1 MKGKNGIVIDVGANV
16 GMASFAAAVMG
27 FKVLA
32 FEPVFENLQKICE
45 GIYFN
50 RVGELVEVYE
60 AAVSDHNGNI
70 TFHKLVGRLDN
81 SAVSATG
88 AKLAFKSNEEIEVQV
103 KTIPLDEVIQE
114 TERVLLIKIDV
125 QGWEYHVLKGASKI
139 LSRKKGEAPYLIYEE
154 DERLLQASNSS
165 TKEIREFLR
174 SVGYNRCTQHG
185 KSRHVWAV
193 KAFLQQY
200 NQLGDLK
207 PGTELTSFEP
217 GRDPVEL
224 VEVGGGKYPVELVEG
239 SGGISRGLR
248 WQVSR
253 GISQGLIHGNGN
265 SGARKIQWI
274 KDVSYSSKSNLSVVE
289 VKATDSDKDTKVR
302 SIVCQNCDGSEL
314 SVSYTLY
321 RSQVQWRAHN
331 VKELGLTRSIISTD
345 GLKPVDYV
353 GCAGKIC
360 IHSIPGP
367 HLWDYTGGKKDMLC
381 GECNGAGF
389 LGGFLTCAK
398 EEANQSELRQG
409 GEAKERFSSLL
420 VRQQYSKS
428 TATPPPPPT
437 VP

>member
-1 MKGKNGIVIDVGANV
+1 MANSWRRNQQIKILTPKNLLLFFFTSLLLLIFLYLTSQTQQPHTKSIEKTIFNVPITPFNCYNSQQAYPIIANIVEGVKYPFLFSLSDFGNLPEKPHKNIQRILKGKPFRRPDISVTIQEFLEKMKGKNGIVIDVGANV

-185 KSRHVWAV
+185 
-193 KAFLQQY
+193 
-200 NQLGDLK
+200 
-207 PGTELTSFEP
+207 
-217 GRDPVEL
+217 
-224 VEVGGGKYPVELVEG
+224 
-239 SGGISRGLR
+239 
-248 WQVSR
+248 
-253 GISQGLIHGNGN
+253 
-265 SGARKIQWI
+265 
-274 KDVSYSSKSNLSVVE
+274 
-289 VKATDSDKDTKVR
+289 TDAHCTK
-302 SIVCQNCDGSEL
+302 
-314 SVSYTLY
+314 
-321 RSQVQWRAHN
+321 
-331 VKELGLTRSIISTD
+331 TD
-345 GLKPVDYV
+345 
-353 GCAGKIC
+353 
-360 IHSIPGP
+360 
-367 HLWDYTGGKKDMLC
+367 
-381 GECNGAGF
+381 
-389 LGGFLTCAK
+389 
-398 EEANQSELRQG
+398 
-409 GEAKERFSSLL
+409 
-420 VRQQYSKS
+420 
-428 TATPPPPPT
+428 
-437 VP
+437 